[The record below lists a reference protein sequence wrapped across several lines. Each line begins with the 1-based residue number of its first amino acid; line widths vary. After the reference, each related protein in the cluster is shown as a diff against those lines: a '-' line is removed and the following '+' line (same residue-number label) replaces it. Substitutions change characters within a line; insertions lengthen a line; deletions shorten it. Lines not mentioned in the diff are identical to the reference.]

1 MPMVIMNWEYGRV
14 NYEYKSQ
21 NDQGVTEICTCV
33 LGSNSHN
40 TRNNG
45 PLRLNNVHER
55 EHNAHIH

>member
-1 MPMVIMNWEYGRV
+1 MNWEYGRV

-33 LGSNSHN
+33 LRSNSHN